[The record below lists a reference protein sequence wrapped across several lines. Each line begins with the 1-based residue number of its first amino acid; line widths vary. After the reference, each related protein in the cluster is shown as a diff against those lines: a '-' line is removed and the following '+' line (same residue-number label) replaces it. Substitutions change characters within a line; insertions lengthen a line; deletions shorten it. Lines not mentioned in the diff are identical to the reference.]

1 MENRQV
7 KRENVK
13 IISALIILMLILSC
27 LFSIVTPFNVL
38 AESEIEYT
46 SVLEDLEK
54 DENFNIEEYPVIE
67 ENYSLQVIQIAESE
81 DNELFIYVYQPSGQV
96 KDLRAK
102 YINMSLTDS
111 VEDTSIYTL
120 TFINSEN
127 TLFKYVVDDVM
138 VNNSQE
144 LRNYNITS
152 IYRKFIEGVDE
163 NSDYIDQSISYTAL
177 PVAKL
182 FVAHNEG
189 NEVLYN
195 MYDTEVLRIDDKYTG
210 FVRYYGGF
218 SLFENHDCDSHF
230 VAFSTDRKIDTLLS
244 AKVHFNYQSFYD
256 GYYLTGG
263 IVNTPVHYQEYG
275 TILSKEVILNYDEKI
290 DYTGNGWWA
299 PTYKWKRIQTVS
311 EFFNSVEDN
320 EIFDYT
326 LFNVSV
332 ESTISK
338 ENKEKLSGM
347 DYVLRF
353 YETPYDYDLGVSY
366 TITKTIVSDVSILE
380 LTFETEGKVYRIG
393 VVDNMQS
400 GPDEPF
406 NDTNVNV
413 NVSWWVWLI
422 LAIIVL
428 CIIGVFFPF
437 VFTFLWFCIKGV
449 FKGIWYLITAP
460 FSIFS
465 DNG

>member
-1 MENRQV
+1 M
-7 KRENVK
+7 
-13 IISALIILMLILSC
+13 
-27 LFSIVTPFNVL
+27 
-38 AESEIEYT
+38 
-46 SVLEDLEK
+46 
-54 DENFNIEEYPVIE
+54 
-67 ENYSLQVIQIAESE
+67 
-81 DNELFIYVYQPSGQV
+81 
-96 KDLRAK
+96 
-102 YINMSLTDS
+102 
-111 VEDTSIYTL
+111 
-120 TFINSEN
+120 
-127 TLFKYVVDDVM
+127 
-138 VNNSQE
+138 
-144 LRNYNITS
+144 
-152 IYRKFIEGVDE
+152 
-163 NSDYIDQSISYTAL
+163 
-177 PVAKL
+177 
-182 FVAHNEG
+182 
-189 NEVLYN
+189 
-195 MYDTEVLRIDDKYTG
+195 
-210 FVRYYGGF
+210 
-218 SLFENHDCDSHF
+218 
-230 VAFSTDRKIDTLLS
+230 
-244 AKVHFNYQSFYD
+244 
-256 GYYLTGG
+256 TGG

-400 GPDEPF
+400 GPGEPF

-437 VFTFLWFCIKGV
+437 VFTFLWFCIKCV
-449 FKGIWYLITAP
+449 FKGIWYLISAP
-460 FSIFS
+460 FSIFN